1 MLILVVGAKGGT
13 GTTTFVKTLVSSARL
28 IGLDAADG
36 ALAGWLERPR
46 YALKDVVGWG
56 EQRLAERARRLARQR
71 PVLLWDVVCDVFPQP
86 PMLLQ
91 MVARLG
97 TVVIDGGIEPSPV
110 LWKLADRAL
119 IISLDDPAALY
130 HEDCLK
136 RRWREVHGG
145 SKATAVVGNVE
156 DAARAL
162 ARKWFGVQVK
172 PKKAPPFLRG
182 MKISFK

>member
-36 ALAGWLERPR
+36 ALAGQLRRPR
-46 YALKDVVGWG
+46 YALQDVVGWG
-56 EQRLAERARRLARQR
+56 EQRLAEQARRLARQR
-71 PVLLWDVVCDVFPQP
+71 PTLLWDVVCDVYPQP
-86 PMLLQ
+86 PKLLQ
-91 MVARLG
+91 MVARLA

-110 LWKLADRAL
+110 LMKSADQAL

-130 HEDCLK
+130 HEACLK
-136 RRWREVHGG
+136 ARWKEAHGG
-145 SKATAVVGNVE
+145 LEAKAIVGNVE

-162 ARKWFGVQVK
+162 AREWFGVQVK
-172 PKKAPPFLRG
+172 PRKAPDFLRG
-182 MKISFK
+182 MKITFK